1 MKKTILLTLITA
13 MMISATS
20 CSIDVDSIP
29 IESLP
34 IEIVQGTKADTP
46 VTDNN
51 SATGNS
57 PVNNYPVVTS
67 AGNVTQPNSTYTDNN
82 GSTTYVQTSVDNN
95 TSHGTAT
102 TVSAEST
109 APLTTG
115 VPAND
120 VTINLQEK
128 AQELYE
134 TAGDVYFHMIYTRD
148 GFGFAPYTTDGSNEE
163 LCQEVIGTYIKSV
176 SENITTVEDVKKEM
190 RKVFADPVAS
200 QYDAMINK
208 YFREE
213 NGKLYTFINGKG
225 GDVSLIGVDL
235 IPVYSDENSAQF
247 NAVAHYDGSQD
258 ISRPF
263 SIVCE
268 NGIWKVSEFSD
279 PNCEAHET
287 VPESTTENNQENNN
301 DNNAELT
308 AMGLDIYKKAHNMFF
323 HLLINGTYFET
334 NGNYIINE
342 KGLQL
347 DEISDSRVSS
357 INDIKAEMNTVFS
370 ESFSSGYYENIDRIY
385 SEYDGKIY
393 QTNQGK
399 GGVLDL
405 DYISLNLT
413 YADENTLQF
422 NVFLTDPNDSS
433 NISDAG
439 QFTLIYENGWKVNNF
454 QFHV

>member
-1 MKKTILLTLITA
+1 MKKTILLTLMTA
-13 MMISATS
+13 VMISATS

-34 IEIVQGTKADTP
+34 IEIVQGTKTDIP
-46 VTDNN
+46 VTDNPT
-51 SATGNS
+51 AGNS
-57 PVNNYPVVTS
+57 PVNNYQVVTS
-67 AGNVTQPNSTYTDNN
+67 AGNVTQPNSQYTDSN
-82 GSTTYVQTSVDNN
+82 GSTTFVQTSADNN
-95 TSHGTAT
+95 TSHGTT
-102 TVSAEST
+102 PTVSAV
-109 APLTTG
+109 PQTTG

-148 GFGFAPYTTDGSNEE
+148 GFGFAPYTTDGSNVE
-163 LCQEVIGTYIKSV
+163 LFQEVISTHIKSV
-176 SENITTVEDVKKEM
+176 SGNMTTVEDVKKEM
-190 RKVFADPVAS
+190 RNVFADPVAS
-200 QYDAMINK
+200 QYDAMINE

-213 NGKLYTFINGKG
+213 NGKLYTYINGKG
-225 GDVSLIGVDL
+225 GDVSLTGVEL
-235 IPVYSDENSAQF
+235 VPVYSDGNSAKF
-247 NAVAHYDGSQD
+247 NAVAHYDGLQD

-279 PNCEAHET
+279 PNCEAHEI

-323 HLLINGTYFET
+323 HLVINGTYFET
-334 NGNYIINE
+334 NGNYIIDE

-357 INDIKAEMNTVFS
+357 IDDIKAEMNTVFS

-385 SEYDGKIY
+385 TEYDGKVY
-393 QTNQGK
+393 QKNQGK
-399 GGVLDL
+399 GGTLDL
-405 DYISLNLT
+405 DCIRLNLT
-413 YADENTLQF
+413 YSDGNTLQF
-422 NVFLTDPNDSS
+422 NAFLVDPYDNSLT
-433 NISDAG
+433 SDAG
-439 QFTLIYENGWKVNNF
+439 KFTLIYENDDWKVSEFNY
-454 QFHV
+454 HV

>member
-1 MKKTILLTLITA
+1 MKKTFLLTLMTA
-13 MMISATS
+13 VMISATS
-20 CSIDVDSIP
+20 CSIDVDSLP
-29 IESLP
+29 VESLP
-34 IEIVQGTKADTP
+34 IEIVQGTKTDVP
-46 VTDNN
+46 VTEN
-51 SATGNS
+51 SAAGNS

-67 AGNVTQPNSTYTDNN
+67 AGNVTQPSSEYTDNN
-82 GSTTYVQTSVDNN
+82 SMTTFVQTSADNN

-102 TVSAEST
+102 TVSAVSQ
-109 APLTTG
+109 TTG

-134 TAGDVYFHMIYTRD
+134 IADDMYFNMIYTRHS
-148 GFGFAPYTTDGSNEE
+148 FGFAPYTTDGYGGE
-163 LCQEVIGTYIKSV
+163 LFHEVIST
-176 SENITTVEDVKKEM
+176 NIESFSGNMTTVEDVKNEM

-200 QYDAMINK
+200 QYDAMINE

-213 NGKLYTFINGKG
+213 NGKLYTYINGKG

-235 IPVYSDENSAQF
+235 IPVYSDESSAQF
-247 NAVAHYDGSQD
+247 NAVAHYNGLQD

-268 NGIWKVSEFSD
+268 NGIWKVSEFTS
-279 PNCEAHET
+279 PNCEAHEI
-287 VPESTTENNQENNN
+287 VQENTTENNQENNN

-308 AMGLDIYKKAHNMFF
+308 AMGLDIYKKAHIMFF

-334 NGNYIINE
+334 NGNYIIDE
-342 KGLQL
+342 TGLKL

-357 INDIKAEMNTVFS
+357 INDIKAETNTVFS

-385 SEYDGKIY
+385 REYDGKIY
-393 QTNQGK
+393 QIHQGK
-399 GGVLDL
+399 GDVLDL

-413 YADENTLQF
+413 YSDENTLQF
-422 NVFLTDPNDSS
+422 QVFLTDPDDSS
-433 NISDAG
+433 NVFDKG
-439 QFTLIYENGWKVNNF
+439 QFKLIYENDGWKVSEFNYY
-454 QFHV
+454 V